1 MAKAVTHKDSWIA
14 AQFLKGA
21 PAGCEKQGEDG
32 NLGGGRGGLPITKYF
47 TLQSEMD

>member
-1 MAKAVTHKDSWIA
+1 MAKAVTLKDSWIA

-32 NLGGGRGGLPITKYF
+32 NLGGGRGGPSDNKVLYITK
-47 TLQSEMD
+47 